1 MNIFL
6 SAYYDY
12 YISYIILIDYGE
24 GVRRFK
30 QWIELAESFRN
41 TGI

>member
-12 YISYIILIDYGE
+12 YVSYIILTDYGE

-41 TGI
+41 IGI